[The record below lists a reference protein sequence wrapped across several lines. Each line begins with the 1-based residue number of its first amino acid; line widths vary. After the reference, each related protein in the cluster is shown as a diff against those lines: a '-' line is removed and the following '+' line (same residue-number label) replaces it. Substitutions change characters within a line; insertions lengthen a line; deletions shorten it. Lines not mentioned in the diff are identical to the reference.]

1 MKSKNKSE
9 TYLLIENELFEC
21 EINQSELYGYY
32 NGYWQEISVIDVI
45 GLTEEKATIYGGA
58 LVEIGGIEK
67 LISFKLFNRWVYVY
81 KDEMIEVLEDL
92 GTEIIEVFY
101 SG

>member
-1 MKSKNKSE
+1 MKNKSK
-9 TYLLIENELFEC
+9 TFQLIENGLFQC
-21 EINQSELYGYY
+21 EIGQAELYGYY
-32 NGYWQEISVIDVI
+32 NGYWEDIAVLDVI

-67 LISFKLFNRWVYVY
+67 PISFKMFNKWVYVY
-81 KDEMIEVLEDL
+81 KDEIIEIMEDL
-92 GTEIIEVFY
+92 GTEIIKVFY

>member
-1 MKSKNKSE
+1 MKNKSE

-21 EINQSELYGYY
+21 EIGQSELYGYY
-32 NGYWQEISVIDVI
+32 NGYWEEVGVIDVI
-45 GLTEEKATIYGGA
+45 GLSEEKATIYGGI

-81 KDEMIEVLEDL
+81 KDEIIEIMEDL
-92 GTEIIEVFY
+92 GTEIIKVFY

>member
-1 MKSKNKSE
+1 MKNKSE

-21 EINQSELYGYY
+21 EIGQAELYGYY
-32 NGYWQEISVIDVI
+32 NEHWEEIGVIDVI
-45 GLTEEKATIYGGA
+45 GLTEEKATIYGGV

-81 KDEMIEVLEDL
+81 KDEIIEIMEDL
-92 GTEIIEVFY
+92 GTEIIKVFY
-101 SG
+101 SE

>member
-1 MKSKNKSE
+1 MKNKSE

-21 EINQSELYGYY
+21 EIGQSELYGYY
-32 NGYWQEISVIDVI
+32 NGYWEEVGVIDVI
-45 GLTEEKATIYGGA
+45 GLSEEKATIYGGI

-81 KDEMIEVLEDL
+81 KDEIIEIMEDL
-92 GTEIIEVFY
+92 GTEIIKVFY
-101 SG
+101 SE

>member
-1 MKSKNKSE
+1 MKNKSE
-9 TYLLIENELFEC
+9 TFQLIENELLEC
-21 EINQSELYGYY
+21 EIGQAELYGRYK
-32 NGYWQEISVIDVI
+32 GYWQKIDVIDVI

-67 LISFKLFNRWVYVY
+67 PISFKMFNKWVYVY
-81 KDEMIEVLEDL
+81 KDEMIEVMEDL
-92 GTEIIEVFY
+92 GTEIIKVFY

>member
-1 MKSKNKSE
+1 MKNKSE
-9 TYLLIENELFEC
+9 TFQLIENELFQC
-21 EINQSELYGYY
+21 EIGQSELYGYY
-32 NGYWQEISVIDVI
+32 KGYWEEIKILDVI
-45 GLTEEKATIYGGA
+45 GLTEEKATIYGSA

-81 KDEMIEVLEDL
+81 KDEIIEIMEDL
-92 GTEIIEVFY
+92 GTEIIKVFY

>member
-1 MKSKNKSE
+1 MKNKSE
-9 TYLLIENELFEC
+9 TFKLIDNELFEC
-21 EINQSELYGYY
+21 EIGQSELYGYY
-32 NGYWQEISVIDVI
+32 NGYWEDIKIIDVI

-81 KDEMIEVLEDL
+81 KDEIIEIMEDL
-92 GTEIIEVFY
+92 GTEIIKVFY

>member
-1 MKSKNKSE
+1 MKNKSE
-9 TYLLIENELFEC
+9 TFLFIADELFQC
-21 EINQSELYGYY
+21 EIGQAELYGRYK
-32 NGYWQEISVIDVI
+32 GYWQKIDVIDVI

-67 LISFKLFNRWVYVY
+67 PISFKMFNKWVYVY
-81 KDEMIEVLEDL
+81 KDEIIEIMEDL
-92 GTEIIEVFY
+92 GTEIIKVFY

>member
-1 MKSKNKSE
+1 MKNKSE
-9 TYLLIENELFEC
+9 TFQLIENELLEC
-21 EINQSELYGYY
+21 EIGQAELYGRYKE
-32 NGYWQEISVIDVI
+32 YWQKIDVIDVI

-67 LISFKLFNRWVYVY
+67 PISFKMFNKWVYVY
-81 KDEMIEVLEDL
+81 KDEIIEIMEDL
-92 GTEIIEVFY
+92 GTEIIKVFY

>member
-1 MKSKNKSE
+1 MKNKSE
-9 TYLLIENELFEC
+9 TFQLIENELFEC
-21 EINQSELYGYY
+21 EIGQAELYGRYK
-32 NGYWQEISVIDVI
+32 GYWQKIDVMDVI
-45 GLTEEKATIYGGA
+45 GLTEEKATIYGGV

-81 KDEMIEVLEDL
+81 KDEIIEIMEDL
-92 GTEIIEVFY
+92 GTEIIKVFY

>member
-1 MKSKNKSE
+1 MKNKSE

-21 EINQSELYGYY
+21 EIGQSELYGYY
-32 NGYWQEISVIDVI
+32 NGYWEEVGVIDVI

-81 KDEMIEVLEDL
+81 KDEIIEIMEDL
-92 GTEIIEVFY
+92 GTEIIKVFY
-101 SG
+101 SE